1 MKMQEIKEIARQ
13 RGVKAGTL
21 KKADLIRAIQRMEGN
36 TDCYGAG
43 KAATC
48 GQDQCLWRED
58 CD

>member
-1 MKMQEIKEIARQ
+1 MKMQEIKEIAKQ

-21 KKADLIRAIQRMEGN
+21 KKAELIKSIQRMEGN
-36 TDCYGAG
+36 VDCYGEG
-43 KAATC
+43 KADTC

>member
-1 MKMQEIKEIARQ
+1 MKMQEIKEVAKQ

-21 KKADLIRAIQRMEGN
+21 KKAELIKAIQRMEGN
-36 TDCYGAG
+36 TDCYGEG

>member
-1 MKMQEIKEIARQ
+1 MKMQEIKEIAKQ

-21 KKADLIRAIQRMEGN
+21 KKAELIKAIQRMEGN
-36 TDCYGAG
+36 SDCYAEG
-43 KAATC
+43 KAANC